1 VELRQAWP
9 QILDWVVAN
18 EFIFAGIIIKNGK
31 NSPRK
36 IEKTKE
42 PDGLKLDI
50 GLGLGLGLEHET
62 ATAPR

>member
-9 QILDWVVAN
+9 QILDWAVAN
-18 EFIFAGIIIKNGK
+18 ESIFVGIITKNGK

-36 IEKTKE
+36 IERTKE

-50 GLGLGLGLEHET
+50 RLGLGLGLEY
-62 ATAPR
+62 ATVAAPY